1 MKKACIICLLCSVFM
16 VGGFAQSIEYF
27 STFDSNEALET
38 SLVPYDVVS
47 IDSSRF
53 VVAANSQDGT
63 KACLL
68 GIDEV
73 GNIQLSATIAEEGH
87 HIHLMK
93 MFLSGDKIVAFAIDK
108 ADGDVNSSL
117 MTIHLDTELNIVY
130 QHIEPVVF
138 PNNFIN
144 VFSIEKIEETYIAAF
159 ITGSFDTEFFT
170 AKIDDD
176 GHITDY
182 VQHDDINTHY
192 VKSIF
197 KVNDADSGMFG
208 ICAISNGTEKAACTI
223 YIFDSSLA
231 IVNTKQVPSFE
242 LSVPDEVTSCFIAPL
257 TGMNTMLPLP
267 QHDKYLISSL
277 MSVTTIIMGGE
288 TIETEHDKCTAIKK
302 FDENFELDTLSMIA
316 IGWRNDTVETTARFR
331 SLDGIYDE
339 SSQKTRLYQCT
350 KVDHINY
357 SSQNYPSHIIIVQCD
372 ENLNVGWHKR
382 YFNDENGMC
391 YDPSTINATMDGG
404 CLVVGTMHNID
415 SIDASS
421 IFALKI
427 HDESFFIPET
437 PTTQVTISLFPN
449 PATDVLNIVVQDDNA
464 SIQKAEIRNLLG
476 DVVLETSNPQ
486 GNSLNVSSLPAG
498 VYIVRIVTNDGK
510 QEFGKMVKR

>member
-73 GNIQLSATIAEEGH
+73 GNMQLSATIAEEGH
-87 HIHLMK
+87 HIHLIK

-130 QHIEPVVF
+130 QHIEPVMF

-176 GHITDY
+176 GHITTHAQYEAADNVKY
-182 VQHDDINTHY
+182 IND
-192 VKSIF
+192 IF
-197 KVNDADSGMFG
+197 KTNNEEKFAVCAFTPDLEHSYTILVFDTSLELVETKLLSWIYQDFQPSS
-208 ICAISNGTEKAACTI
+208 ICGVSTMMSKCTI
-223 YIFDSSLA
+223 LPMPRYGKYAYSSPMNLTKVVTLTEVYNDKCTVVGSFD
-231 IVNTKQVPSFE
+231 TSFE
-242 LSVPDEVTSCFIAPL
+242 L
-257 TGMNTMLPLP
+257 N
-267 QHDKYLISSL
+267 H
-277 MSVTTIIMGGE
+277 
-288 TIETEHDKCTAIKK
+288 TEL
-302 FDENFELDTLSMIA
+302 FA
-316 IGWRNDTVETTARFR
+316 IGWLNDTTETTARFR

-350 KVDHINY
+350 KVDHLNY
-357 SSQNYPSHIIIVQCD
+357 SGQNYPSHILVVQCD

-382 YFNDENGMC
+382 YFNNENCVC

-415 SIDASS
+415 SVDASK

-427 HDESFFIPET
+427 NDDSFSLPENKAEERPYT
-437 PTTQVTISLFPN
+437 FYPN
-449 PATDVLNIVVQDDNA
+449 PANDELNLNISPEVEPSMIELYD
-464 SIQKAEIRNLLG
+464 IQGRRVRSQENNFERI
-476 DVVLETSNPQ
+476 
-486 GNSLNVSSLPAG
+486 SLRGLPVGTYALRVSMK
-498 VYIVRIVTNDGK
+498 DGK
-510 QEFGKMVKR
+510 SYTSAVVKK